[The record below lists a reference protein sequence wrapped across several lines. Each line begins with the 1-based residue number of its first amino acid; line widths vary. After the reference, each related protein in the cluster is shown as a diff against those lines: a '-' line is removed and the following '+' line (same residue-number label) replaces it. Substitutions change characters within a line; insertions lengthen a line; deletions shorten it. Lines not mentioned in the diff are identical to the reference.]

1 MMAEIDK
8 VYDFAITWLN
18 KFRDPNISYKKLV
31 SHNFGDECSKLGFQ
45 IYCGYTFFEKYKDIN
60 KLESFKIILKDI
72 KDIDFLGSAIYSKW
86 SYFSTWAY
94 DGSEILEK
102 RNREW
107 FIFALEHLANL
118 SKDKPYGNIKKIKII
133 SYKQYPKYHTLK
145 AEDEFQQS
153 LTLES
158 DGHIWFSSY
167 VFEKI
172 KDGKYKKNRMNNFK
186 IDASLIEKII
196 SDISFYF
203 KDIYLDTNK
212 IKNPKWTM
220 EIINDEGKIY
230 KLCDQFFFYI
240 DDLDCDTYISNKV
253 RQTLKMSDLYLFD
266 GKFETDIIDRIVV
279 DYHRTT
285 KINAKQPFDKKKKEF
300 TWNYIEK
307 LIVDR
312 ETKTIEHIQNIGLGC
327 NISKKYTSEDGI
339 DDLLDSLDVEYLF
352 ENKEEKSGNFVP
364 IFKSFENRDYTISI
378 ILRSGEEKKISGSY
392 DKKGLPNNWENFAQ
406 AVFDFITFY
415 GCGEILNPAVYGKNY
430 DDIILCSV
438 KFKDGNKTYYYI
450 SDSDD
455 IEVGD
460 KVVVPIWDNNHE
472 TVVEVVKIE
481 YIPEKDMTIPIE
493 KIKHIIRKCKKD

>member
-1 MMAEIDK
+1 
-8 VYDFAITWLN
+8 
-18 KFRDPNISYKKLV
+18 
-31 SHNFGDECSKLGFQ
+31 
-45 IYCGYTFFEKYKDIN
+45 
-60 KLESFKIILKDI
+60 
-72 KDIDFLGSAIYSKW
+72 
-86 SYFSTWAY
+86 
-94 DGSEILEK
+94 
-102 RNREW
+102 
-107 FIFALEHLANL
+107 
-118 SKDKPYGNIKKIKII
+118 
-133 SYKQYPKYHTLK
+133 
-145 AEDEFQQS
+145 
-153 LTLES
+153 
-158 DGHIWFSSY
+158 
-167 VFEKI
+167 
-172 KDGKYKKNRMNNFK
+172 
-186 IDASLIEKII
+186 
-196 SDISFYF
+196 
-203 KDIYLDTNK
+203 
-212 IKNPKWTM
+212 
-220 EIINDEGKIY
+220 
-230 KLCDQFFFYI
+230 
-240 DDLDCDTYISNKV
+240 
-253 RQTLKMSDLYLFD
+253 MSDLYLFD
-266 GKFETDIIDRIVV
+266 GKFEADIIDRIVV

-415 GCGEILNPAVYGKNY
+415 GCGEILNRAVYGKNY

>member
-60 KLESFKIILKDI
+60 KLESFKTILKDI

-107 FIFALEHLANL
+107 FIFALEHLVNL

-167 VFEKI
+167 VFEKR